1 MNRHADAVDDE
12 LRISVDTKA
21 AVKVGCFSREG
32 TNRVLVE
39 ALDHDY
45 RPDAVVVPVGI
56 LLPQSG
62 LLWIYIV
69 PSPVTADAIV
79 DAIEA
84 CWRDNRESF
93 PNVKRLVIDQDN
105 GPENN
110 SHRTQFMARMVSFAD
125 DAGIDVRLAYYPP
138 YHSKYNPIERCWA
151 TLEKS
156 WNGSLL
162 GTVEAVVGY
171 ASNMTWKGMSPVV
184 RLVEKVYEKGVALTK
199 AAMKAVEARLT
210 RDDTLGRWFVDI
222 THGAA

>member
-1 MNRHADAVDDE
+1 VNRHADAVDDE

>member
-1 MNRHADAVDDE
+1 M
-12 LRISVDTKA
+12 
-21 AVKVGCFSREG
+21 
-32 TNRVLVE
+32 
-39 ALDHDY
+39 
-45 RPDAVVVPVGI
+45 VVPVGI
-56 LLPQSG
+56 LLPPSG

-93 PNVKRLVIDQDN
+93 PNVKRLVFDQDN

-125 DAGIDVRLAYYPP
+125 NARIDVRLAYYPP

-151 TLEKS
+151 ALEKS

-199 AAMKAVEARLT
+199 VAMKAVEARLT

-222 THGAA
+222 THGVA

>member
-1 MNRHADAVDDE
+1 VDDE

-84 CWRDNRESF
+84 CWRDNRSSF
-93 PNVKRLVIDQDN
+93 PKVKRLVIDQDN

-110 SHRTQFMARMVSFAD
+110 SHRTQFMGRMVSFAD
-125 DAGIDVRLAYYPP
+125 HAGIDVRLAYYPP

-151 TLEKS
+151 ALEKS

-162 GTVEAVVGY
+162 DTVEAVVGY
-171 ASNMTWKGMSPVV
+171 ASNMMWKGMSPVV
-184 RLVEKVYEKGVALTK
+184 GRVEKVYEKGVALTK

-222 THGAA
+222 THDTA